1 MKKIILAS
9 FVFLFGI
16 LSYSQSVT
24 GTWKTIDD
32 KTKKEKSYVKLYET
46 KSGKIQGD
54 VSKILTKGKEDAKC
68 TDCKGDKK
76 DKPIQGMT
84 IMWGMEK
91 SGDEWINGRI
101 LDPNSGKEYSCKMK
115 LKDKNTL
122 EVRGFMGV
130 SLLGRTQTW
139 YRVE

>member
-1 MKKIILAS
+1 MKKLMLAS
-9 FVFLFGI
+9 LVFLIGLFAYG
-16 LSYSQSVT
+16 QSVT
-24 GTWKTIDD
+24 GTWRTIDD
-32 KTKKEKSYVKLYET
+32 KTGKEKSYVKLYET

-54 VSKILTKGKEDAKC
+54 VTKILTKGKEDAKC
-68 TDCKGDKK
+68 TDCKGDNK
-76 DKPIQGMT
+76 DKSIQGMT
-84 IMWGMEK
+84 IIWGLEK
-91 SGDEWINGRI
+91 DGDGWGNGKI

-122 EVRGFMGV
+122 EIRGFMGV

>member
-84 IMWGMEK
+84 IIWGMEK

>member
-32 KTKKEKSYVKLYET
+32 KTMKEKSYVKLYET

-91 SGDEWINGRI
+91 MGDEWVNGRI

-115 LKDKNTL
+115 LTDKNTL
-122 EVRGFMGV
+122 EVRGFMGI

>member
-16 LSYSQSVT
+16 LSYAQSVT

-84 IMWGMEK
+84 IIWGMEK

-115 LKDKNTL
+115 LKDKDTL

>member
-54 VSKILTKGKEDAKC
+54 VSKILTKGKEDAIKR
-68 TDCKGDKK
+68 T
-76 DKPIQGMT
+76 
-84 IMWGMEK
+84 
-91 SGDEWINGRI
+91 S
-101 LDPNSGKEYSCKMK
+101 LSKE
-115 LKDKNTL
+115 
-122 EVRGFMGV
+122 
-130 SLLGRTQTW
+130 
-139 YRVE
+139 

>member
-122 EVRGFMGV
+122 EIRGFIGV

>member
-122 EVRGFMGV
+122 EVRGFMGI

>member
-16 LSYSQSVT
+16 LSYAQSVT

-84 IMWGMEK
+84 IIWGMEK
-91 SGDEWINGRI
+91 IGDEWINGRI

>member
-16 LSYSQSVT
+16 LSYAQSVT

-84 IMWGMEK
+84 IIWGMEK

>member
-1 MKKIILAS
+1 MKKLILAS
-9 FVFLFGI
+9 FVFLFG
-16 LSYSQSVT
+16 LMAYAQSVT

-32 KTKKEKSYVKLYET
+32 KTGKEKSYVKLYET

-68 TDCKGDKK
+68 TDCKGDNKN
-76 DKPIQGMT
+76 KPIQGMT
-84 IMWGMEK
+84 IIWGLEK
-91 SGDEWINGRI
+91 DGNDWANGKI

-139 YRVE
+139 YRVD

>member
-16 LSYSQSVT
+16 LSYAQSVT
-24 GTWKTIDD
+24 GTWKTIND

-84 IMWGMEK
+84 IIWGMEK

>member
-115 LKDKNTL
+115 LKDNNTL

>member
-16 LSYSQSVT
+16 LSYAQSVT

-76 DKPIQGMT
+76 NKPIQGMT

-115 LKDKNTL
+115 LTDNNTL

-139 YRVE
+139 YRVD

>member
-16 LSYSQSVT
+16 FSYSQSVT